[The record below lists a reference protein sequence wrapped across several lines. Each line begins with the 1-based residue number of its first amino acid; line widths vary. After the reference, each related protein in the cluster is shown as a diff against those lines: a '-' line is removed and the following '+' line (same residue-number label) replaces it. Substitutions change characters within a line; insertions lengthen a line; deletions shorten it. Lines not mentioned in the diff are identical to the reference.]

1 MPCGG
6 FAPVDVT
13 AAAPAAGAAASE
25 AVALVAPA
33 APAAPAEP
41 AAPAAPAEPLD
52 ALRRWACCGN
62 VYAKHDVACS
72 NCGTAAPPEGER
84 RALPKPRVKWAETGN
99 VLRYD
104 PALPVEVVPKKRPK
118 TTERAQGN
126 LPP

>member
-25 AVALVAPA
+25 AVAPVA
-33 APAAPAEP
+33 P

-84 RALPKPRVKWAETGN
+84 RALPKPKVSWAYTGT
-99 VLRYD
+99 VIRYD
-104 PALPVEVVPKKRPK
+104 PAGLLDVVPKKRPK
-118 TTERAQGN
+118 RTERAQGN